1 MHQNARKTGRMLPKT
16 SNTNLVGLQ
25 FVRNV
30 LKARSVFHML
40 LRMGFQG
47 MGYSK
52 DVLMVWMT
60 CNLFQVKPS

>member
-1 MHQNARKTGRMLPKT
+1 
-16 SNTNLVGLQ
+16 
-25 FVRNV
+25 
-30 LKARSVFHML
+30 ML

>member
-1 MHQNARKTGRMLPKT
+1 
-16 SNTNLVGLQ
+16 
-25 FVRNV
+25 
-30 LKARSVFHML
+30 ML

-52 DVLMVWMT
+52 VVLMVWMT